1 MHDLL
6 ELIHYLQV
14 CGARVKT
21 RDTLKQH
28 RKKLHNLL
36 TPVPKNAQVSEEL
49 LRSVDTGPAPVIIAG
64 GHKLHDQQQPVMIGV
79 NVEEQQRPLV
89 TSISSINTVPALD
102 QRLIGSITN
111 VQTILPKI

>member
-1 MHDLL
+1 MTVHSDIRRFAC
-6 ELIHYLQV
+6 EV

-49 LRSVDTGPAPVIIAG
+49 LRTLETPSVIMPDGV
-64 GHKLHDQQQPVMIGV
+64 QQQQQHGVLVGISLDEAHQRHLVSTISTVNSIESLDHKIIG
-79 NVEEQQRPLV
+79 
-89 TSISSINTVPALD
+89 TS
-102 QRLIGSITN
+102 
-111 VQTILPKI
+111 TILPKL